1 MKLLRQIYA
10 LLTGDERHEMVKMWA
25 TIILTS
31 ILDLVGIAVL
41 IPAIFVV
48 FGDNVN
54 RQNALVICI
63 SALLVVAVKNSL
75 ILGMTR
81 YRNKFML
88 TLYRRLSL
96 KLFRYYYNS
105 GLLFLRRNN
114 IYRLSFDVINTCHF
128 FAFNLLSPLLY
139 MAGELL
145 LIVMITVGLLFYK
158 PMLVILLYMTF
169 IPFAVIYIFAIR
181 KRLRQYGKI
190 ELDERRR
197 QNNRITEAFAG
208 YSQLEINDALPSIAH
223 RVELGL
229 KTISD
234 VRIKLST
241 IQFLPSGFSELA
253 VIAALSVIIL
263 FADSAELRTT
273 LGMFGVVALRLMP
286 SLRNVISCWSQV
298 QNYSYAIDVISE
310 CNKEQEPIGK
320 GKPQDMTFDDCIK
333 IEHLCYTY
341 PDGKQVLDDLNCTIK
356 HGEYVGIKG
365 QSGIGKSTLF
375 NILLG
380 FIRPDS
386 GQVTIDGTVLD
397 ETNIKSWQRLIG
409 YVAQETYII
418 EGTIAEN
425 IALGLDDIDRDK
437 VLALLKLVEFP
448 IEDMENG
455 IDQQIGLNGSLL
467 SGGQKQRIAIARAL
481 YKGTKLLLLDEATSA
496 LDSESEHAI
505 NQMLRT
511 IPDVTVIIITHRD
524 TALADCDRTIA
535 IG

>member
-1 MKLLRQIYA
+1 MKILRQIYA
-10 LLTGDERHEMVKMWA
+10 LLTADERHKMVKMWY
-25 TIILTS
+25 TIIITS

-41 IPAIFVV
+41 IPAIFVI

-54 RQNALVICI
+54 RNNALIICLV
-63 SALLVVAVKNSL
+63 ALVFVATKNSL
-75 ILGMTR
+75 ILYMTR

-96 KLFRYYYNS
+96 RLFRYYYNS

-114 IYRLSFDVINTCHF
+114 IHRLSFDVINTCHY

-145 LIVMITVGLLFYK
+145 LIVMITVALLFYK
-158 PMLVILLYMTF
+158 PYMVVLLYLTF
-169 IPFAVIYIFAIR
+169 LPFAIIYIFAIR
-181 KRLRQYGKI
+181 KPVRAYGKI
-190 ELDERRR
+190 ELEERRR

-208 YSQLEINDALPSIAH
+208 YSQLEINDALPTIAQ
-223 RVELGL
+223 RIEVGL

-253 VIAALSVIIL
+253 IIAALTVIIL
-263 FADSAELRTT
+263 IADTAELRTT
-273 LGMFGVVALRLMP
+273 LGMFGVVALRLLP
-286 SLRNVISCWSQV
+286 SLRSVISGWTQV
-298 QNYSYAIDVISE
+298 QNCSYAIDVISVISNE
-310 CNKEQEPIGK
+310 TEPVN
-320 GKPQDMTFDDCIK
+320 QDPAQSVTFNDSITIDN
-333 IEHLCYTY
+333 LTYSY
-341 PDGKQVLDDLNCTIK
+341 PDGKRVLEGLNCVIK
-356 HGEYVGIKG
+356 YGEYVGIKG

-375 NILLG
+375 NLLLG
-380 FIRPDS
+380 FIHPDS
-386 GQVTIDGTVLD
+386 GQIAIDGKVLTD
-397 ETNIKSWQRLIG
+397 ANVKSWQRQIG
-409 YVAQETYII
+409 YVAQDTYII

-437 VLALLKLVEFP
+437 VEQLLKKVEFP
-448 IEDMENG
+448 LSEMENG
-455 IDQQIGLNGSLL
+455 IDQAIGLNGSRL

-481 YKGTKLLLLDEATSA
+481 YKGTNLLLLDEATSA
-496 LDSESEHAI
+496 LDSESEHSI
-505 NQMLRT
+505 NRMLRT

-524 TALADCDRTIA
+524 SALADCDRTIT